1 MLQDIA
7 PQKLDNT
14 YLPEAQPMQNSV
26 IFLFRNHKALV
37 RSGEGKLFPTYE
49 EIGYPSNTIYLFTIG
64 KISFFLLQNIDDA
77 PIPTGFVFETIR
89 NIRYKRI
96 AAPASFFAF
105 YTALHLAEWYQMNR
119 YCGACGAPMRLERE
133 ERSLC
138 CPRCNAVVY
147 PRINPAVIVGV
158 LHEGKILLTKYA
170 DERGISFALVAGFT
184 EIGETFEETAAREV
198 MEEVGLKVKNL
209 RYYKSQPWGSAA
221 DILAGFYCDLDGSDS
236 IRLDRDELSRAVWAT
251 PDEVILQQD
260 DWSLTNEMMKR
271 FKDGL
276 PC

>member
-7 PQKLDNT
+7 PKKLDNT
-14 YLPEAQPMQNSV
+14 YRPETPPSEDSV
-26 IFLFRNHKALV
+26 LFLFRQNNALV
-37 RSGEGKLFPTYE
+37 RIGEGKLFPTYAE
-49 EIGYPSNTIYLFTIG
+49 MNCPKGIIYLFTIG
-64 KISFFLLQNIDDA
+64 KIAFFLLQDTKGVK
-77 PIPTGFVFETIR
+77 IPEGFAFESVR
-89 NIRYKRI
+89 NIRFKRI
-96 AAPASFFAF
+96 AAQASFFAF
-105 YTALHLAEWYQMNR
+105 YTALHLSEWYRTNR
-119 YCGACGAPMRLERE
+119 YCGICGAPMKLGGQ

-138 CPRCNAVVY
+138 CTKCKAVVY

-158 LHEGKILLTKYA
+158 LHDGKILLTKYA
-170 DERGISFALVAGFT
+170 DNRGFSFALIAGFT
-184 EIGETFEETAAREV
+184 EIGETFEETAAREI

-236 IRLDRDELSRAVWAT
+236 IHLDTNELSRAVWAS
-251 PDEVILQQD
+251 PEEVILQQD